1 MADTECY
8 SDAECKGPNDRFLSK
23 CGSYRDCGN
32 SSQPFKC
39 DLKFNRCLSVRQFK
53 NCKNDNVCTK
63 LEHLF
68 LCQNGLCQN
77 ITSAFDCDY
86 HKIQSPVNCKDKR
99 NCIKLQGLYEC
110 HDGQCSK
117 VMLNSGA
124 KIRIILVPS
133 FGKNLE
139 QKLEYP
145 KYAVGLYL
153 MVPEVQETQMRF
165 DFVLFFW
172 FLVLD
177 AFFGSGGFWK
187 CS

>member
-117 VMLNSGA
+117 VILNFDA
-124 KIRIILVPS
+124 KIQTS
-133 FGKNLE
+133 NLATFN
-139 QKLEYP
+139 QKL
-145 KYAVGLYL
+145 
-153 MVPEVQETQMRF
+153 
-165 DFVLFFW
+165 VLGQKLDVCKVFENHQNVALEFFN
-172 FLVLD
+172 LRAGHLNL
-177 AFFGSGGFWK
+177 
-187 CS
+187 